1 MKSVRIGMGAGF
13 AYDRIEPGIELL
25 EKGNLDY
32 LCFECLGERTVAF
45 SMLEKLQNPELGYN
59 ELLEERFDKIL
70 DVYLKQGVTTKI
82 ISNMGAANPL
92 SAAKKIIEMAQ
103 QKGLP
108 KLKVA
113 AVTGDEVLE
122 QIDNYMDYECM
133 ETDNTLSAYQD
144 DIVSA
149 NAYIGCTSIIDAI
162 EEGADVIITGRAADP
177 SLVLAPAVHE
187 LGWELDDWNKVGTGT
202 IAGHLLECAGQIT
215 GGYFADPG
223 VKPEVPEP
231 WNLGFPFADI
241 YEDGEIVLSKVEG
254 SGGIINEMTVKEQL
268 LYEIQDPSAYITP
281 DCVADIT
288 NAQIEEIGK
297 DQVRVKGIQGHPK
310 TNKLKVNVGYH
321 DCFIGEG
328 EISYGGPNCINRA
341 KLAGETVLKRLD
353 IRGVEYSEIRVDY
366 IGLSSLYKEKIGNS
380 MTDGHNSEVRLRV
393 AGRTKDR
400 VNAKQIGDEVETLL
414 CCGPAAG
421 GGARRSVREV
431 ISLVSVLVDEND
443 VSVQN
448 TYLEV

>member
-1 MKSVRIGMGAGF
+1 
-13 AYDRIEPGIELL
+13 
-25 EKGNLDY
+25 
-32 LCFECLGERTVAF
+32 
-45 SMLEKLQNPELGYN
+45 
-59 ELLEERFDKIL
+59 
-70 DVYLKQGVTTKI
+70 
-82 ISNMGAANPL
+82 
-92 SAAKKIIEMAQ
+92 
-103 QKGLP
+103 
-108 KLKVA
+108 
-113 AVTGDEVLE
+113 
-122 QIDNYMDYECM
+122 
-133 ETDNTLSAYQD
+133 
-144 DIVSA
+144 
-149 NAYIGCTSIIDAI
+149 
-162 EEGADVIITGRAADP
+162 
-177 SLVLAPAVHE
+177 
-187 LGWELDDWNKVGTGT
+187 
-202 IAGHLLECAGQIT
+202 
-215 GGYFADPG
+215 
-223 VKPEVPEP
+223 
-231 WNLGFPFADI
+231 
-241 YEDGEIVLSKVEG
+241 DGEIVLSKVEG

>member
-1 MKSVRIGMGAGF
+1 
-13 AYDRIEPGIELL
+13 
-25 EKGNLDY
+25 
-32 LCFECLGERTVAF
+32 
-45 SMLEKLQNPELGYN
+45 MLEKLQNPELGYN

-202 IAGHLLECAGQIT
+202 IAGHLL
-215 GGYFADPG
+215 
-223 VKPEVPEP
+223 
-231 WNLGFPFADI
+231 
-241 YEDGEIVLSKVEG
+241 
-254 SGGIINEMTVKEQL
+254 
-268 LYEIQDPSAYITP
+268 
-281 DCVADIT
+281 
-288 NAQIEEIGK
+288 
-297 DQVRVKGIQGHPK
+297 
-310 TNKLKVNVGYH
+310 
-321 DCFIGEG
+321 
-328 EISYGGPNCINRA
+328 
-341 KLAGETVLKRLD
+341 
-353 IRGVEYSEIRVDY
+353 
-366 IGLSSLYKEKIGNS
+366 
-380 MTDGHNSEVRLRV
+380 
-393 AGRTKDR
+393 
-400 VNAKQIGDEVETLL
+400 
-414 CCGPAAG
+414 
-421 GGARRSVREV
+421 
-431 ISLVSVLVDEND
+431 
-443 VSVQN
+443 
-448 TYLEV
+448 